1 MTIVRG
7 LVVPEM
13 LTRDAYG
20 AISGALALPMMVAKA
35 CAPFGAAM
43 VWAASGSYVSVLLAL
58 VAGSVLLVVA
68 FWLAAILAVRR
79 DNIRR

>member
-1 MTIVRG
+1 VTIVRG

-20 AISGALALPMMVAKA
+20 AINGALALPTMVAKA

-43 VWAASGSYVSVLLAL
+43 LRAASGSYVSVLLAM
-58 VAGSVLLVVA
+58 VGGSVLLVVA
-68 FWLAAILAVRR
+68 FWLSAVLAAGR
-79 DNIRR
+79 DANPR